1 MLECVSKLN
10 VRVVQ
15 YCLNIFEVWR
25 INMPSESNGLV
36 SDRSDNHDTPRQST
50 CRTMNFGSKL
60 NSA

>member
-36 SDRSDNHDTPRQST
+36 SDRSDNHDMPCQQT